1 MSYSTQSDLLNHVT
15 EQELIELTDDA
26 GSGAIDAAKV
36 TAAIDEAD
44 GLIDSYCRG
53 RYVLPL
59 TVSKQVRKLS
69 VDVALYYLFQR
80 RRAIPDSIRQAY
92 EDGVSLLQKV
102 SDGKAALDQPPSSTQ
117 ATELDVVTKDRED
130 SPRVFEDSQMEG
142 F

>member
-1 MSYSTQSDLLNHVT
+1 MAYSTQADLLNHIT

-26 GSGAIDAAKV
+26 GTGTVDAAKV
-36 TAAIDEAD
+36 TVAIDEAD

-53 RYVLPL
+53 RYALPL
-59 TVSKQVRKLS
+59 VVSKQVRKLS

-80 RRAIPDSIRQAY
+80 RRTIPDSIRQAY
-92 EDGVSLLQKV
+92 EDAAALLQKV

-117 ATELDVVTKDRED
+117 TTELDVVTKDRED
-130 SPRVFEDSQMEG
+130 KPRVFEDSQMEG